1 MPTSPKTLLL
11 RSAFEHSER
20 MRAVKQ
26 TIDSVAPTD
35 VTVLVWGE
43 TGVGKELV
51 AWALHEGSP
60 RRDRPW
66 VKVNCAALSLDLLES
81 ELFGYERGAFTGA
94 HKPKPGKFEQADT
107 GTIFLD
113 EIGEMPLPIQAKL
126 LQVLQDRQ
134 FSRLGSRADIRVD
147 VRVVAATNKD
157 LGQLV
162 ARMEFR
168 EDLYYRLNV
177 INLHIPALRE
187 RPEEIPILTERFLE
201 HHAREYRRS
210 KPKLSSATADL
221 FRTYP
226 WPGNVRELEN
236 ILTRIVVLGT
246 EDWVQGELRVRE
258 QSSPLS
264 SAAPVSVA
272 EAAMGL
278 ASARLPGD
286 DEGEELGLK
295 HVVARA
301 AKEAERAELN
311 RALGRARWRRVE
323 AARRLKISYRT
334 LLRKIDEHGLDR

>member
-1 MPTSPKTLLL
+1 MQTKLKKLLL
-11 RSAFEHSER
+11 RSAFEYSVP
-20 MRAVKQ
+20 MRTVKQ
-26 TIDSVAPTD
+26 IIDNVAPTD

-43 TGVGKELV
+43 TGVGKEMV

-60 RRDRPW
+60 RRERPY
-66 VKVNCAALSLDLLES
+66 VKVNCAALPLELLES

-94 HKPKPGKFEQADT
+94 HKPKPGKFEQAHT

-113 EIGEMPLPIQAKL
+113 EVGEMPLPIQAKL

-147 VRVVAATNKD
+147 VRVLAATNKN

-162 ARMEFR
+162 ARTEFR

-187 RPEEIPILTERFLE
+187 RPEEIPILTERLLE
-201 HHAREYRRS
+201 HRAREYRRP
-210 KPKLSSATADL
+210 KPKLSPAALDL
-221 FRTYP
+221 FRTYA

-236 ILTRIVVLGT
+236 VLTRIVVLGT
-246 EDWVQGELRVRE
+246 EDWVAAEL
-258 QSSPLS
+258 
-264 SAAPVSVA
+264 
-272 EAAMGL
+272 
-278 ASARLPGD
+278 SARGQRSLTGPAAQETVTDASQARERARLLPV

-295 HVVARA
+295 HVVAQA
-301 AKEAERAELN
+301 AKQAERQELN

-323 AARRLKISYRT
+323 AARHLKISYRT
-334 LLRKIDEHGLDR
+334 LLRKIEEHGLDH

>member
-1 MPTSPKTLLL
+1 MPTNLKKSLL

-43 TGVGKELV
+43 TGVGKEMV
-51 AWALHEGSP
+51 ARALHEGSP
-60 RRDRPW
+60 RRECPY
-66 VKVNCAALSLDLLES
+66 VKVNCAALPLPLLES

-94 HKPKPGKFEQADT
+94 HNSKPGKFEQAHT

-113 EIGEMPLPIQAKL
+113 EVGEMPLPIQAKL

-147 VRVVAATNKD
+147 VRVVAATNKN

-187 RPEEIPILTERFLE
+187 RPEEIPILIERFLE

-210 KPKLSSATADL
+210 KPRLSSATLDL
-221 FRTYP
+221 FSTYS

-236 ILTRIVVLGT
+236 VLTRIVVLGT
-246 EDWVQGELRVRE
+246 EEWVVGEVSMRE
-258 QSSPLS
+258 DG
-264 SAAPVSVA
+264 AAKRLAPPETVA
-272 EAAMGL
+272 DATVV
-278 ASARLPGD
+278 PGAPRRPG
-286 DEGEELGLK
+286 EGEELGLK

-301 AKEAERAELN
+301 AKEAEREELN
-311 RALGRARWRRVE
+311 RVLGRARWRRVE
-323 AARRLKISYRT
+323 AARHLKISYRT
-334 LLRKIDEHGLDR
+334 LLRKIQEHGL

>member
-1 MPTSPKTLLL
+1 MQTNPKKSLL
-11 RSAFEHSER
+11 RSAFEHSESMR
-20 MRAVKQ
+20 MVKQ
-26 TIDSVAPTD
+26 IIDNVAPTD

-43 TGVGKELV
+43 TGVGKEIV

-60 RRDRPW
+60 RKDRPY
-66 VKVNCAALSLDLLES
+66 VKVNCAALPLELLES

-94 HKPKPGKFEQADT
+94 HRPKPGKFEQAHT

-113 EIGEMPLPIQAKL
+113 EVGEMPLPIQAKL

-147 VRVVAATNKD
+147 VRVLAATNKN

-177 INLHIPALRE
+177 INLHVPALRE
-187 RPEEIPILTERFLE
+187 RPDEIPILTEWFLE
-201 HHAREYRRS
+201 HHARAYRRPR
-210 KPKLSSATADL
+210 PKLSPATVDL
-221 FRTYP
+221 FRTYA

-236 ILTRIVVLGT
+236 IVTRIVVLGT
-246 EDWVQGELRVRE
+246 DEWVAAEL
-258 QSSPLS
+258 
-264 SAAPVSVA
+264 
-272 EAAMGL
+272 
-278 ASARLPGD
+278 SARGQDPLTRPGVAGAAAVRAPARPPGL
-286 DEGEELGLK
+286 DEGEGLGLK
-295 HVVARA
+295 DVVARA
-301 AKEAERAELN
+301 AKEAERQELN

-334 LLRKIDEHGLDR
+334 LLRKIEEHGLNTRC

>member
-1 MPTSPKTLLL
+1 MQTNLKTSRL
-11 RSAFEHSER
+11 RSAFDHSEL
-20 MRAVKQ
+20 MRGVKQ
-26 TIDSVAPTD
+26 IIDNVAPTD

-43 TGVGKELV
+43 TGVGKEMV
-51 AWALHEGSP
+51 AWALHQGSP
-60 RRDRPW
+60 RRERPF
-66 VKVNCAALSLDLLES
+66 VKVNCAALPLELLES

-94 HKPKPGKFEQADT
+94 HKAKPGKFEQAHT

-113 EIGEMPLPIQAKL
+113 EVGEMPLSIQAKL

-147 VRVVAATNKD
+147 VRVLAATNKN
-157 LGQLV
+157 LGRLV

-177 INLHIPALRE
+177 INLYVPPLRE
-187 RPEEIPILTERFLE
+187 RPEEIPILTGRFIE
-201 HHAREYRRS
+201 HHAREYRRP
-210 KPKLSSATADL
+210 KPRLFPATLDL
-221 FRTYP
+221 FRTYA

-236 ILTRIVVLGT
+236 VLTRIVVLGT
-246 EDWVQGELRVRE
+246 DEWVAAELSARG
-258 QSSPLS
+258 QSGVAPPAQPETV
-264 SAAPVSVA
+264 SAAATARPPAPPRVD
-272 EAAMGL
+272 EA
-278 ASARLPGD
+278 
-286 DEGEELGLK
+286 EELGLK

-334 LLRKIDEHGLDR
+334 LLRKIEEHGLDH